1 MSLLDLH
8 VSVLYSLHLRHHQP
22 GLVAGCGL
30 DRLMTV
36 FSFYSYTVRFLLQ
49 SCLYYLETPP
59 KNICNR
65 KTEKF
70 KRALH
75 CPLLSGRCYSIRNL
89 SIISG
94 LHHRDVC
101 ACCRHE
107 IWTCCGWQDKRS
119 HSSHES
125 CMTDE
130 VAKALKSNK
139 HRKMAGVSVSAG
151 VRLTHE
157 PRRQT
162 HFTLWKVMLLSWK
175 RLLSRLKK
183 NTPHH

>member
-1 MSLLDLH
+1 MSIL
-8 VSVLYSLHLRHHQP
+8 P
-22 GLVAGCGL
+22 G
-30 DRLMTV
+30 D
-36 FSFYSYTVRFLLQ
+36 
-49 SCLYYLETPP
+49 PP
-59 KNICNR
+59 KNICNN

-94 LHHRDVC
+94 LHPRDVC

-151 VRLTHE
+151 VRLTRE

-183 NTPHH
+183 TLLIINMVFFFKPPIFFFHIVKYQE